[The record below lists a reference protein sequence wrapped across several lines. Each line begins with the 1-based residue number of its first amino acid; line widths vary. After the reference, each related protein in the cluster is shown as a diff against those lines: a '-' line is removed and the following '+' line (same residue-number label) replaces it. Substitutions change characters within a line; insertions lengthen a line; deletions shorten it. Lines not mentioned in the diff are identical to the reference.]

1 MNSILI
7 VSHVA
12 PWPATHG
19 NEIRLQRL
27 ILWLRSRQHRI
38 VLILTQPHFDPA
50 QLSLIR
56 SKVDRLEVASFRHPL
71 LCFRSRFGRFRDF
84 LRQAL
89 PLRLRSSPAGVGAM
103 HDLADQ
109 LCPGYV
115 TTLVQRV
122 AEQESIGLGLAYYAF
137 TIKAFAGL
145 PSAIQLLCD
154 TNEVF
159 SMPRYADSG
168 DLIEPFLSF
177 SPDEERAFLQRC
189 DVVMGIQPEES
200 SYLRELLPGRDVV
213 TVGIDY
219 DLPHPFLLP
228 SHFPETIGIIGSD
241 NLANREGLA
250 LFLAQS
256 WPLIHS
262 QCPQAR
268 LCIAG
273 KLGFALSDQDQSA
286 LPPGVTTLG
295 WIPDLNHFYCDLRLV
310 VNPVVRG
317 TGLKIKSVEA
327 LAHGRPL
334 VAYPVGLEG
343 ISCSSD
349 LPWIE
354 VVDSQSMAVACL
366 ALLQDP
372 ARCDAMAEAARS
384 YAQQSLGADHVYAP
398 LAPFLSCLLSLP
410 TADNQCASS

>member
-1 MNSILI
+1 MPHYTILI

-27 ILWLRSRQHRI
+27 ILWLRSRHHRI
-38 VLILTQPHFDPA
+38 VLILTQPHFDA
-50 QLSLIR
+50 DQLSLIR
-56 SKVDRLEVASFRHPL
+56 SHVNRLEIASPRHPL
-71 LCFRSRFGRFRDF
+71 LCFRSRVGRFRDF
-84 LRQAL
+84 LRLAL
-89 PLRLRSSPAGVGAM
+89 PLRLRSAPAGTGAM
-103 HDLADQ
+103 HDLADK
-109 LCPGYV
+109 LCPGFV

-122 AEQESIGLGLAYYAF
+122 AEQEPIHLGLAYYAF
-137 TIKAFAGL
+137 TIQAFSGL

-154 TNEVF
+154 SIEVF
-159 SMPRYADSG
+159 SMPRYAESG
-168 DLIEPFLSF
+168 ALIEPVLSF

-189 DVVMGIQPEES
+189 DVVLGIQSEET
-200 SYLRELLPGRDVV
+200 SYLRVLLPGHEVV
-213 TVGIDY
+213 TVGIDS
-219 DLPHPFLLP
+219 DLPNSFLLP
-228 SHFPETIGIIGSD
+228 SHVPEIIGIIGSD
-241 NLANREGLA
+241 NFANREGLA

-273 KLGFALSDQDQSA
+273 KLGLALSARDQPA
-286 LPPGVTTLG
+286 LPDGVTTLG
-295 WIPDLNHFYCDLRLV
+295 WIPDLSDFYRDLRLV

-343 ISCSSD
+343 IYCSTH
-349 LPWIE
+349 LHWIE
-354 VVDSQSMAVACL
+354 VPDAQAMALACL

-372 ARCDAMAEAARS
+372 ARCDAMAQAARS
-384 YAQQSLGADHVYAP
+384 YAQQSLGAEHVYAP
-398 LAPFLSCLLSLP
+398 LAAFLR
-410 TADNQCASS
+410 

>member
-27 ILWLRSRQHRI
+27 ILWLKGRHHRI

-56 SKVDRLEVASFRHPL
+56 SKVDRLEVASPRHPL
-71 LCFRSRFGRFRDF
+71 LSFRSRFGRSRDF

-89 PLRLRSSPAGVGAM
+89 PLRLRSTPAGVGAM

-122 AEQESIGLGLAYYAF
+122 AEQESFNLYLAYYAF

-154 TNEVF
+154 SIEVF
-159 SMPRYADSG
+159 SMPRYAESG
-168 DLIEPFLSF
+168 VLIEPVLSF

-189 DVVMGIQPEES
+189 DVVIGIQAEES
-200 SYLRELLPGRDVV
+200 SYIRELLPGLEVV
-213 TVGIDY
+213 TVGIDS
-219 DLPHPFLLP
+219 DLPHSFLLP
-228 SHFPETIGIIGSD
+228 SHAPEAIGIIGSD
-241 NLANREGLA
+241 NFANREGLA
-250 LFLAQS
+250 LFLDQS
-256 WPLIHS
+256 WPTIHS
-262 QCPQAR
+262 QSPQAR

-273 KLGFALSDQDQSA
+273 KLGLALSAQDQPA
-286 LPPGVTTLG
+286 LPDGVSTLG
-295 WIPDLNHFYCDLRLV
+295 WIPDLSDFYRDLRLV

-354 VVDSQSMAVACL
+354 VADAQAMALACL
-366 ALLQDP
+366 ALLLDP
-372 ARCDAMAEAARS
+372 ARCDAMAEAART
-384 YAQQSLGADHVYAP
+384 YAQQSLGAEHVYAP
-398 LAPFLSCLLSLP
+398 LAAFLR
-410 TADNQCASS
+410 